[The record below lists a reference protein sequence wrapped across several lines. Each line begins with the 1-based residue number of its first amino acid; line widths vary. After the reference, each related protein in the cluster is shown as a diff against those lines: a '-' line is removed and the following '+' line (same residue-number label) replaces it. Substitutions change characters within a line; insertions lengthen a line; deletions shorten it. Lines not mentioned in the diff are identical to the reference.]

1 MQEIIFFTRNVLSK
15 TQSRRKHEY
24 KSVLYL
30 IMNKTISVQSFLI
43 RSKFVFQKID
53 VKSCFVVNSVYTNN
67 ILNLMYKP
75 FDCLREVMAFFLQTQ
90 NFYAQALNPRSL
102 APVSIKYNSLQTIFG
117 NFIRQEPTNCT
128 VYYWYALR
136 ITENSFLTKHKA

>member
-1 MQEIIFFTRNVLSK
+1 
-15 TQSRRKHEY
+15 
-24 KSVLYL
+24 
-30 IMNKTISVQSFLI
+30 MNKTISVQSFLI

-75 FDCLREVMAFFLQTQ
+75 FDCLREVMAFF
-90 NFYAQALNPRSL
+90 FYKLRTFMLRLNPRSL
-102 APVSIKYNSLQTIFG
+102 APVSIKCNSLQTIFG

-128 VYYWYALR
+128 AYYWYALR
-136 ITENSFLTKHKA
+136 ITENSLSHKT

>member
-1 MQEIIFFTRNVLSK
+1 MVNFVLKDAITLGLKYRQKNIILNEKKKTAKEIWKVLFPQETKHWNIQKWLKWNECIMQEIIFFTRNFLSK
-15 TQSRRKHEY
+15 TWSRRKHEY

-75 FDCLREVMAFFLQTQ
+75 FVSGKSWPFFLQT
-90 NFYAQALNPRSL
+90 
-102 APVSIKYNSLQTIFG
+102 
-117 NFIRQEPTNCT
+117 
-128 VYYWYALR
+128 
-136 ITENSFLTKHKA
+136 

>member
-1 MQEIIFFTRNVLSK
+1 MFCPKHGPEENMNINLSCIM
-15 TQSRRKHEY
+15 
-24 KSVLYL
+24 

-75 FDCLREVMAFFLQTQ
+75 SCLREVMAFFSTNLELLCSGFKSAFPCTCFYKIQQLTNNIWKFHPTRTHKLYSILLVRFKNNRKFTFSQ
-90 NFYAQALNPRSL
+90 N
-102 APVSIKYNSLQTIFG
+102 IKRDLLKCHVQ
-117 NFIRQEPTNCT
+117 
-128 VYYWYALR
+128 
-136 ITENSFLTKHKA
+136 

>member
-1 MQEIIFFTRNVLSK
+1 MKRKNSKRNLEGSVSIRNKTLEYPKMIEMKWNECIMQEIIFFTRNFLSK
-15 TQSRRKHEY
+15 TWSRRKHEY

-53 VKSCFVVNSVYTNN
+53 DKSCFVVNSVYTNN

-75 FDCLREVMAFFLQTQ
+75 FDCLREVMAFFSTNLE
-90 NFYAQALNPRSL
+90 LLCSGL
-102 APVSIKYNSLQTIFG
+102 
-117 NFIRQEPTNCT
+117 IRVP
-128 VYYWYALR
+128 LHL
-136 ITENSFLTKHKA
+136 FL